1 MAKNFALLIKEEIV
15 KRFSSVVSEEIRQH
29 NLAIQ
34 RSNADIKSM
43 QAELDSYKLQIK
55 KLYSENLK
63 LHEET
68 REQFRKEKESL
79 ESVFSSQRDFVNG
92 ISAKIENYILDF
104 VDVASTLCK
113 RSDHENCKD
122 ELLNKIHNLSLK
134 IQQDKKDIDEQI
146 ARSSFEN
153 RKNIDHYSDEFRT
166 SLSDMNKAI
175 TLTNNT
181 ANTDRIDSVGILR
194 ELQIHKKSV
203 FISEKKIENLYT
215 LIERLTKRI
224 DS

>member
-29 NLAIQ
+29 NLAIE
-34 RSNADIKSM
+34 RSDANIRAM

-55 KLYSENLK
+55 KLYAENLK

-79 ESVFSSQRDFVNG
+79 EAVFSSQRDFVNG
-92 ISAKIENYILDF
+92 ISAKIEGYVLDF
-104 VDVASTLCK
+104 LAEASTLCK
-113 RSDHENCKD
+113 RSDHQECKD

-134 IQQDKKDIDEQI
+134 IQNDKKDINEQI
-146 ARSSFEN
+146 ARSAFEN

-166 SLSDMNKAI
+166 SLADMNKAI

-181 ANTDRIDSVGILR
+181 AATDRIDSVGVLR

-203 FISEKKIENLYT
+203 FITEKKIENLYT
-215 LIERLTKRI
+215 LIERLTQRI
-224 DS
+224 DA

>member
-1 MAKNFALLIKEEIV
+1 MAKKNFASLIKDEIV

-29 NLAIQ
+29 NLAIE
-34 RSNADIKSM
+34 RSDASIRAM
-43 QAELDSYKLQIK
+43 QTELDQYKLQIK
-55 KLYSENLK
+55 KLYAENLK
-63 LHEET
+63 LHEDT

-153 RKNIDHYSDEFRT
+153 RKNIDHYSDEFRN

-175 TLTNNT
+175 TLTNNM
-181 ANTDRIDSVGILR
+181 ASTDRIDSVGVLR

-203 FISEKKIENLYT
+203 FIIEKKIENLYT
-215 LIERLTKRI
+215 LIERLTKG
-224 DS
+224 